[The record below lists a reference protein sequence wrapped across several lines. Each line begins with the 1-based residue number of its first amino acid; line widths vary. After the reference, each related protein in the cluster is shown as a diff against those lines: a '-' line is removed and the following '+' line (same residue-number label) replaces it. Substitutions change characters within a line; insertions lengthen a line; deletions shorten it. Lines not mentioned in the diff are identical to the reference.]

1 MKRFVAI
8 AGNIG
13 VGKSTLT
20 SLLEQRLG
28 WEPFYEAVN
37 DNPYLADFYQ
47 DMRRWAF
54 HSQVFFLSRRLQ
66 HHHKILEHPASVLQ
80 DRSVYE
86 DAEIFAANLYEQGAI
101 DPRDYSV
108 YRELYQAVS
117 AVLPPP
123 DLIVYLRAEVETLQ
137 KRIRQRGRDF
147 ERDISRD
154 YLERLNRLYDEWAA
168 RFALCPVLTIQ
179 TDQMDFVG
187 NPDQLNH
194 IANLI
199 LDRLQDRR
207 SQPTPRVA

>member
-1 MKRFVAI
+1 MKRFIAI

-47 DMRRWAF
+47 NMRRWAF
-54 HSQVFFLSRRLQ
+54 HSQVFFLARRLQ
-66 HHHKILEHPASVLQ
+66 HHHQILAHPASVIQ

-123 DLIVYLRAEVETLQ
+123 DLILYLRAEVETLQ

-154 YLERLNRLYDEWAA
+154 YLEQLNRLYDEWAA

-179 TDQMDFVG
+179 TDRMDFAG
-187 NPDQLNH
+187 NPEQLNH

-199 LDRLQDRR
+199 LNRLQDMTGLPR
-207 SQPTPRVA
+207 SG